1 MDKKLYNTLNKVQ
14 LTEKLDSEEFVRLT
28 CSFYKYIN
36 IKDPLKLRDELYIE
50 LSNLGILG
58 RIYVAKE
65 GINAQISVPEYQ
77 WEKLATLIN
86 SNQYLKNIHINQ
98 AVEEGVSFYK
108 LKIKIKNEIVA
119 YGMEESSFDMQV
131 TGKHLNSDEFNNE
144 LNKPDTIIVDMRNK
158 YESEVG
164 RFEGAIL
171 PDVETSRE
179 LLPKVS
185 KLLNGKE
192 DKQVLLYCTGGIRC
206 EKASSFLIK
215 KGFKNVKQLKGGVIN
230 YANEIKEKKLQ
241 SKFIGKNF
249 VFDARL
255 GESITDDI
263 LGECYI
269 CKTPADKHGD
279 CNNQM
284 CHILFLACEDCAKKF
299 DGCCS
304 NKCKEIAALP
314 IEKQRILRR
323 VKQ

>member
-1 MDKKLYNTLNKVQ
+1 MDKNLYNTLNKNQ
-14 LTEKLDSEEFVRLT
+14 LTNKLNAENFYRRT

-65 GINAQISVPEYQ
+65 GINAQISVPEHQ
-77 WEKLATLIN
+77 WNKFIKLSR
-86 SNQYLKNIHINQ
+86 SNQYFKNIHINQ
-98 AVEEGVSFYK
+98 AVEDGISFYK
-108 LKIKIKNEIVA
+108 LKIKVKNEIVA
-119 YGMEESSFDMQV
+119 YGIKESEVDMQV
-131 TGKHLNSDEFNNE
+131 TGDHLSSDEFNKAMDNPE
-144 LNKPDTIIVDMRNK
+144 TLIVDMRNK

-179 LLPKVS
+179 LLPAVS

>member
-14 LTEKLDSEEFVRLT
+14 LIEKLDSEEFVRLT

-36 IKDPLKLRDELYIE
+36 IKDPSKLRDELYIE

-58 RIYVAKE
+58 RIYIAKE

-77 WEKLATLIN
+77 WEKFATLIN

-98 AVEEGVSFYK
+98 AVEEGISFYK
-108 LKIKIKNEIVA
+108 LKIKVKNEIVA
-119 YGMEESSFDMQV
+119 YGMGESSFDMQV

-144 LNKPDTIIVDMRNK
+144 LNKPETIIVDMRNK
-158 YESEVG
+158 YESAVG
-164 RFEGAIL
+164 RFERAIL

-179 LLPKVS
+179 LLPAVS
-185 KLLNGKE
+185 KLLQGKE
-192 DKQVLLYCTGGIRC
+192 DSQVLLYCTGGIRC

-269 CKTPADKHGD
+269 CKSPADKHGD

-284 CHILFLACEDCAKKF
+284 CHILFLACEDCSKKF
-299 DGCCS
+299 EGCCS
-304 NKCKEIAALP
+304 NKCKEIANLP

-323 VKQ
+323 AKQ

>member
-1 MDKKLYNTLNKVQ
+1 MDKKLYNTLSKVQ

-77 WEKLATLIN
+77 WEKLVTLIN

-119 YGMEESSFDMQV
+119 YGMEESSFDIQV

-171 PDVETSRE
+171 PEVETSRE

>member
-77 WEKLATLIN
+77 WEKLVTLIN